1 MRKKDVWAALFCT
14 AALGVGLYCLWG
26 WNRSIEA
33 GFTVLTTQPDPQD
46 LYDEDTQEQAD
57 EEIEALKETNA
68 YTVEAPL
75 LIADPYGTNT
85 TGVYL
90 YFESEQPASVSYE
103 ISTADDRYGSFSR
116 TLSETPSL
124 DHEY

>member
-26 WNRSIEA
+26 WNRSIEV

-68 YTVEAPL
+68 YIRSKLRCSSPILMVRIRPVSIFIL
-75 LIADPYGTNT
+75 R
-85 TGVYL
+85 
-90 YFESEQPASVSYE
+90 ASSQH
-103 ISTADDRYGSFSR
+103 
-116 TLSETPSL
+116 P
-124 DHEY
+124 